1 MSIYFSTGN
10 EHAPDDPFGR
20 IVLEIDDDG
29 NAKLEHFSRTGNG
42 AWNGRMEPAE
52 LQAVVAA
59 MKRGGFP
66 ERPPH
71 PMPVPGTLMIE
82 LELDE
87 GNGPVTLMMPLHEA
101 DEGQRLPRRARP
113 PADVRARAQRRRLPA
128 RRVSRRTEA
137 GALRHR

>member
-42 AWNGRMEPAE
+42 AWNGRMDPAE

-101 DEGQRLPRRARP
+101 EKVNGYHAALDRLQTFARELSSGAYQR
-113 PADVRARAQRRRLPA
+113 
-128 RRVSRRTEA
+128 
-137 GALRHR
+137 GA

>member
-1 MSIYFSTGN
+1 VSIYFSTGN

-20 IVLEIDDDG
+20 IALEIDDDG

-42 AWNGRMEPAE
+42 AWNGRMEPAD

-66 ERPPH
+66 DRPPH

-101 DEGQRLPRRARP
+101 VKVNGYDAALDRLQTFARELSGGAYQR
-113 PADVRARAQRRRLPA
+113 
-128 RRVSRRTEA
+128 
-137 GALRHR
+137 GA

>member
-29 NAKLEHFSRTGNG
+29 TAKLEHFDRTGNG
-42 AWNGRMEPAE
+42 SWTGAMDPAE
-52 LQAVVAA
+52 LRRLVAA

-71 PMPVPGTLMIE
+71 PMPVPGTLMLE

-87 GNGPVTLMMPLHEA
+87 GNGPVTLMAPLHVVQAHDGYDEA
-101 DEGQRLPRRARP
+101 LAVLQSFARELSGGAYRR
-113 PADVRARAQRRRLPA
+113 
-128 RRVSRRTEA
+128 
-137 GALRHR
+137 GA